1 MNSREG
7 ESYRTLETVAYLLF
21 AIGPLVGNAVL
32 VLLGTIAVEYG
43 VDPTSVLIAVPAFMV
58 PFAIVQLFSGALSD
72 LYGRVP
78 VIGSGLV
85 VYALGL
91 LLTGW
96 ASTLEIFTAGN
107 LISGMGF
114 GFVNPVLVALLTDGV
129 VPEEIPKRM
138 GIAGALAALSVGLG
152 PFIAGLLV
160 SVTWR
165 SFYFLFLAIVIVG
178 MVGIYLSKRPPG
190 KMPEEVGLRLLF
202 RNLKTELRRPVV
214 LILLVSAFLVS
225 MSYIGTLIWTSRGL
239 TGAIGEDIVGVLL
252 LGAGVSGAIAGM
264 VVGAVAGKRG
274 MGALMG
280 IAICTLLAAI
290 LLLIIVGDIAIPSA
304 VPLVGIALF
313 VDGWAGG
320 TLFPVLITYS
330 QVLSP
335 ERRGALSGVVTF
347 SNFLGISF
355 VPILYEPLF
364 HESITT
370 VYYGILVVALM
381 VLFFLFALHRTAP
394 RHTRH
399 A

>member
-7 ESYRTLETVAYLLF
+7 ESYRTLEIVAYSLF

-43 VDPTSVLIAVPAFMV
+43 VNPTAVLIAVPAFMV

-78 VIGSGLV
+78 MIGSGLV
-85 VYALGL
+85 VYAIGL
-91 LLTGW
+91 LVTGW
-96 ASTLEIFTAGN
+96 ASTLEIFTLGN
-107 LISGMGF
+107 LVSGVGF
-114 GFVNPVLVALLTDGV
+114 GLVNPVLVALLTDGV
-129 VPEEIPKRM
+129 VPEEIPMRM

-165 SFYFLFLAIVIVG
+165 SFYFLFLVIVIVG
-178 MVGIYLSKRPPG
+178 MVAIYVSKRPPG
-190 KMPEEVGLRLLF
+190 KISEEAGLRPLF
-202 RNLKTELRRPVV
+202 RNLNLELKRPVV

-264 VVGAVAGKRG
+264 VVGAVAGRRG

-280 IAICTLLAAI
+280 IAIGALLTAI
-290 LLLIIVGDIAIPSA
+290 VLLIIVGDIATPSA

-355 VPILYEPLF
+355 VPI
-364 HESITT
+364 
-370 VYYGILVVALM
+370 
-381 VLFFLFALHRTAP
+381 
-394 RHTRH
+394 
-399 A
+399 